1 MIKKK
6 NLLVAGALTVG
17 IGTGAFLS
25 TPQVMS
31 ASTNVVLASVEWV
44 TAQLNPVKTK
54 VSELETKLAN
64 QEKEIA
70 SLKSQIANLGNPSTP
85 PAQGT
90 NLVYTIKDS
99 VTIHSGATRSYK
111 VIATKPKGTQL
122 EYVDTFNA
130 STGLWYRVKV
140 SSTVFGWV
148 FSGDV
153 STTAS
158 TTPKTVVTTGDVHLR
173 KGATTS
179 YDVIQTLP
187 KGTTLTYISTFVNAK
202 GETWY
207 NVQTSA
213 GVKGWV
219 FGGLSEVK

>member
-1 MIKKK
+1 MKKK
-6 NLLVAGALTVG
+6 NILIAGALTVG
-17 IGTGAFLS
+17 IGTGALLS

-31 ASTNVVLASVEWV
+31 ASSNVVLASVEWV
-44 TAQLNPVKTK
+44 TAQINPVKTK
-54 VSELETKLAN
+54 VAELETKLAN

-70 SLKSQIANLGNPSTP
+70 SLKTQIASLGNPSTP
-85 PAQGT
+85 PAQST
-90 NLVYTIKDS
+90 NMVYTTKDS

-111 VIATKPKGTQL
+111 VIATKPKGTKL
-122 EYVDTFNA
+122 EFVDTFNS

-140 SSTVFGWV
+140 SSTVYGWI

-153 STTAS
+153 TTSA
-158 TTPKTVVTTGDVHLR
+158 TTSPTSVITTGDVHLR

-179 YDVIQTLP
+179 YAILQTLP
-187 KGTTLTYISTFVNAK
+187 KGTTLKYISTFVNSK

-207 NVQTSA
+207 NAQTSA